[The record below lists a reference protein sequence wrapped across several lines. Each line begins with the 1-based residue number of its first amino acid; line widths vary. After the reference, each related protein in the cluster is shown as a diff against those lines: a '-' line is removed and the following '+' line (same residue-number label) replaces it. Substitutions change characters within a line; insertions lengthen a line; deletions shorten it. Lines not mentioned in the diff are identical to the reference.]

1 MNNIETRANSA
12 AGKGGRQF
20 PAWLVMVLL
29 VLVTMGLYWPAMSC
43 GFVNYDDPLYVTE
56 NWHVQGGLTWSGV
69 KWAFYNTGQAAYWA
83 PLMWLSHELAC
94 QLFGLQPWGHHLIN
108 LLLHAAN
115 TVLVYLLFRRLTG
128 AFWQSAIVAALFG
141 WHPLRVE
148 SVVWVTERKDVL
160 SICFGLLTLI
170 TYARYVEKSKVQS
183 SKSKVWYGLALL
195 LFALGLMSKAML
207 VTWPMVMVLLDWW
220 PLKRFK
226 VQGSGFKVRSLVWEK
241 VPFFGLAVA
250 ASVVTFMAQRH
261 GGAMHVVASLPLGA
275 RGGNAWISYCRY
287 LGKLFWPK
295 DLSVFY
301 PHPGYWPMGEVLLA
315 GVLLLGM
322 TVLCI
327 MVRRRYPF
335 MLMGW
340 LWYVGTLVPVIGLV
354 QVGDQAMADRFT
366 YIPSLG
372 VLVMVVWGV
381 CELGRQWRYRVMIW
395 SVMGCGAI
403 MLCLGMTRQQLGYWK
418 DDEALFRHALEV
430 TKNNFLAH
438 NNLGAI
444 LLKNNLLDEAMDQF
458 QEAIRLEPDY
468 DDARNNLGTVFLREG
483 QFDEAINQY
492 QKVIRLEPDYAAAH
506 NNLGVAFGQKGQL
519 DKAISQFQEAI
530 RLNADFAEAFY
541 NLGTALGRKG
551 QTDEAIHQFQE
562 AIRLK
567 ADYAE
572 ARSNLIH
579 ALQIKN
585 APSGR

>member
-1 MNNIETRANSA
+1 MGVRSMNNIETRANSA

-275 RGGNAWISYCRY
+275 RGGNASDIILPIFGEAVLASGPVGILSASRVLADGRGVAGGGVAPGHDGAMYH
-287 LGKLFWPK
+287 GAAA
-295 DLSVFY
+295 LSVY
-301 PHPGYWPMGEVLLA
+301 A
-315 GVLLLGM
+315 D
-322 TVLCI
+322 
-327 MVRRRYPF
+327 
-335 MLMGW
+335 
-340 LWYVGTLVPVIGLV
+340 GLV
-354 QVGDQAMADRFT
+354 VVCGDIGAGDWVSAGGRSGDGGPFYLHSITWGAGHGGVGGMRTGPAMAVSGNDMVGDGM
-366 YIPSLG
+366 
-372 VLVMVVWGV
+372 WGN
-381 CELGRQWRYRVMIW
+381 
-395 SVMGCGAI
+395 
-403 MLCLGMTRQQLGYWK
+403 
-418 DDEALFRHALEV
+418 HAV
-430 TKNNFLAH
+430 SW
-438 NNLGAI
+438 
-444 LLKNNLLDEAMDQF
+444 
-458 QEAIRLEPDY
+458 
-468 DDARNNLGTVFLREG
+468 DDAATAWVLEG
-483 QFDEAINQY
+483 
-492 QKVIRLEPDYAAAH
+492 R
-506 NNLGVAFGQKGQL
+506 
-519 DKAISQFQEAI
+519 
-530 RLNADFAEAFY
+530 
-541 NLGTALGRKG
+541 
-551 QTDEAIHQFQE
+551 
-562 AIRLK
+562 
-567 ADYAE
+567 
-572 ARSNLIH
+572 
-579 ALQIKN
+579 
-585 APSGR
+585 